1 MNLRGPRRAYCA
13 SMNAPCRFALTV
25 LVLLCA
31 CVTNRY
37 RNEDALAS
45 KSLEFQLNE
54 KGRVDQ
60 IEYHIA
66 PAGVP
71 EAVRAAMTRLHPDGT
86 ITGAE
91 KEWHHGTLYYELTS
105 KKDGRETEVMFY
117 PDGTV
122 FRSEIEVPVDDVP
135 QSIQKV
141 AAAALPGAEVTKYEE
156 IREADGRLIEYHVKL
171 SRDGKRYKLLL
182 HRTGVFRGLL
192 REIPAEVE
200 VPAEAEFE
208 K

>member
-1 MNLRGPRRAYCA
+1 MNSQR
-13 SMNAPCRFALTV
+13 RFALA
-25 LVLLCA
+25 LVILLCA

-45 KSLEFQLNE
+45 EKLEFQLNE

-71 EAVRAAMTRLHPDGT
+71 EAVRAAMARLHPDGE

-105 KKDGRETEVMFY
+105 KKGGLETEVMFY

-122 FRSEIEVPVDDVP
+122 FRSEIEVAAEDVP
-135 QSIQKV
+135 RSIRNIAQ
-141 AAAALPGAEVTKYEE
+141 AALPGAQATKFEQ
-156 IREADGRLIEYHVKL
+156 IREADNRLIEYHVKL
-171 SRDGKRYKLLL
+171 SRDGKRYKLILA
-182 HRTGVFRGLL
+182 RAGEFRSLL

-200 VPAEAEFE
+200 VPAEAEFAADAAPE
-208 K
+208 KN

>member
-1 MNLRGPRRAYCA
+1 
-13 SMNAPCRFALTV
+13 
-25 LVLLCA
+25 
-31 CVTNRY
+31 
-37 RNEDALAS
+37 
-45 KSLEFQLNE
+45 
-54 KGRVDQ
+54 
-60 IEYHIA
+60 
-66 PAGVP
+66 
-71 EAVRAAMTRLHPDGT
+71 
-86 ITGAE
+86 
-91 KEWHHGTLYYELTS
+91 
-105 KKDGRETEVMFY
+105 MFY

-122 FRSEIEVPVDDVP
+122 FRSEIEVSVDDVP

-141 AAAALPGAEVTKYEE
+141 AAAALPGAKVTKYEE

-171 SRDGKRYKLLL
+171 NRDGKRYKLLL